1 MNPSGWVTQA
11 CDMTT
16 ESKKKGPVDLW
27 RAPRR
32 RKLFRGRKGL
42 SKYARWAQDL
52 TEEHF
57 LGLLEA
63 VGEYGCRAD
72 KPLEILQRHAPKD
85 NAPFARAMAALQIL
99 AEFTA
104 GRPSTEEQLGRRVR
118 KAVSDAERLMYR
130 NNICARRWRLHDLEE
145 FRRHAGGQVLFEVL
159 FSGFTQD
166 PPLSRGTQ
174 QILGG
179 YLRKLKPRGA
189 QRLASLVRA
198 SLKGWNCSVQQLPLY
213 FLEVYGVEALRL
225 ALDRL
230 DLNASLSVRERKAL
244 QSYRRRMSHPSAC
257 LLSPHPPNCQT

>member
-11 CDMTT
+11 YDMTT

-63 VGEYGCRAD
+63 VGEYGYRAD
-72 KPLEILQRHAPKD
+72 KTLAILRRLAPKD
-85 NAPFARAMAALQIL
+85 NAPLARAMAALQIL

-145 FRRHAGGQVLFEVL
+145 FRRYAGGRSCSRF
-159 FSGFTQD
+159 FSLDLPRTRHFPGVPSKSLGD
-166 PPLSRGTQ
+166 ICGSSSRG
-174 QILGG
+174 G
-179 YLRKLKPRGA
+179 R
-189 QRLASLVRA
+189 
-198 SLKGWNCSVQQLPLY
+198 
-213 FLEVYGVEALRL
+213 
-225 ALDRL
+225 
-230 DLNASLSVRERKAL
+230 NASRAWFGL
-244 QSYRRRMSHPSAC
+244 P
-257 LLSPHPPNCQT
+257 